1 MLYLPVFL
9 TRGKGGFMMKIK
21 KLPNNCNA
29 SDVGAVR
36 FMAFIAAVVAAILGN
51 ASCGK
56 FGLDGLQSPVCC

>member
-1 MLYLPVFL
+1 MLYDED
-9 TRGKGGFMMKIK
+9 K

-36 FMAFIAAVVAAILGN
+36 FMAFIAAVVAAILGH